1 MSRAFVKEGEDRPD
15 EPIERPISAEPNYV
29 TPSGLAA
36 LRASLLAAEKAEDAR
51 NVRYYRERVES
62 AVEVDP
68 AGQPRDRV
76 AFGAAVRTL
85 DERGNATQVRIVG
98 EDEADPAHGTI
109 SLAFASRSSAAG
121 EESRRPRGR
130 SFAARRASAPYRNH
144 RVLTNRI
151 LRVRSVLRGIML
163 QTEGNAMIPRSG
175 EDREVAALALMLGY
189 FVLFASAGLTIA
201 LAARLH

>member
-15 EPIERPISAEPNYV
+15 EPIERPISGEPNYV

-109 SLAFASRSSAAG
+109 SWLSPHAQALLEKKVGDRAVVRLPHG
-121 EESRRPRGR
+121 ER
-130 SFAARRASAPYRNH
+130 
-144 RVLTNRI
+144 LLRI
-151 LRVRSVLRGIML
+151 
-163 QTEGNAMIPRSG
+163 E
-175 EDREVAALALMLGY
+175 
-189 FVLFASAGLTIA
+189 TIA
-201 LAARLH
+201 Y